1 MCGIVGY
8 VGNKKAEPILINGL
22 SRLEY
27 RGYDSAGI
35 ATIEKTGIKNI
46 KNKGRVSELEK
57 EVYIYLDPKVKE
69 IADEAT
75 LKEGDV

>member
-1 MCGIVGY
+1 MI
-8 VGNKKAEPILINGL
+8 
-22 SRLEY
+22 
-27 RGYDSAGI
+27 
-35 ATIEKTGIKNI
+35 IKVIMIFVLFVANLVYGFKLFNLDEI
-46 KNKGRVSELEK
+46 VSELEK